1 MSMMIVSK
9 TSFYSLE
16 FYCLLVE
23 RRRKRAVYT
32 RSTPTFSPAV
42 GVRKG
47 SVIGVY
53 LDITNPL
60 EVIGNKPGETDIN
73 GKPIGA
79 CVTTT
84 SSSTTIITCT
94 GSNQPSYVIHAEAD
108 ISKPPQKQCYYNNK
122 TFISDTVNCGTP
134 PTVSN
139 AMNTQLDGDVE
150 YGARVQYNC
159 STGYNIN
166 GNNTIS
172 CQLDASWSLPT
183 PSCSL
188 LNCGNPG
195 EPANGYTNDNVFTYQ
210 STVQYYCNV
219 GYQLSGDS
227 SIECTANGNWNNTL
241 PNCAII
247 NCTDPGTPINGV
259 RTGMNL
265 YYNSTVSYSCNTG
278 YNLTGAASITCNATG
293 LWSAPVPSCPPVSC
307 GDPGTPNNGN
317 KKSSIYTYNSVV
329 SFQCNSGFFLSGSVS
344 LTCLSNGSWDESVP
358 SCDIVNCSNPGEP
371 TNGMLQGETFTYNS
385 VVTYNC
391 SVGYSLTGATSL
403 TCLSD
408 GTWNESVPTCDIVN
422 CGNPGTPI
430 NSNKSGSVYTYSSV
444 VSYQCISGYSISG
457 ADTLSCL
464 STGSWNGSV
473 PYCYPDCIDPGDLS
487 NGQRA
492 GDTFNYNSVLSYT
505 CNTGYNLTGES
516 SITCLSNGSW
526 SNMIPSCI
534 IVNCS
539 DPGTPTNGER
549 NGDILTYGAEV
560 VYSCND
566 EYSIVGAQAIR
577 CQSNGYWSDALPS
590 CVYIDCPDPGIPDN
604 GLRTSSNFS
613 FNSSVNFTCYPGY
626 QLTGSDVITC
636 STDGTWSNI
645 LPSCNITYCSVPMSP
660 ANGNVSYTSLSVNS
674 SVYFTCNTGYTL
686 TGGTNITCLP
696 NTQWSNV
703 IPTCTITVC
712 PLTPPS
718 HGYFTPNNNQYNYGS
733 IVSVNCN
740 PGYGLVGVS
749 TLTCTATGQWS
760 NNIPFCIGKQGLTI

>member
-1 MSMMIVSK
+1 M
-9 TSFYSLE
+9 
-16 FYCLLVE
+16 
-23 RRRKRAVYT
+23 
-32 RSTPTFSPAV
+32 
-42 GVRKG
+42 
-47 SVIGVY
+47 
-53 LDITNPL
+53 
-60 EVIGNKPGETDIN
+60 
-73 GKPIGA
+73 
-79 CVTTT
+79 
-84 SSSTTIITCT
+84 
-94 GSNQPSYVIHAEAD
+94 
-108 ISKPPQKQCYYNNK
+108 
-122 TFISDTVNCGTP
+122 
-134 PTVSN
+134 
-139 AMNTQLDGDVE
+139 DGDTE

-166 GNNTIS
+166 GNDTIS
-172 CQLDASWSLPT
+172 CLLDASWSLPT

-188 LNCGNPG
+188 INCGNPG
-195 EPANGYTNDNVFTYQ
+195 EPANGYNNDNVFTYQ

-247 NCTDPGTPINGV
+247 NCTDPGTPINGTRNV
-259 RTGMNL
+259 VDL

-278 YNLTGAASITCNATG
+278 YNLTGAASIRCLATG
-293 LWSAPVPSCPPVSC
+293 QWSAPVPSCPPVSC

-317 KKSSIYTYNSVV
+317 KSSSIYTYNSII
-329 SFQCNSGFFLSGSVS
+329 SFQCDSGYFLSGSVSLFCLSNSSWNGSVPSCLAGCSDPGVPDNGQRQGDTFSINATVSFTCDTGHILNGSNSLHCVAGGSWNDTAPTCNPVNCTDLGSPTNGTRDGTVFTFNSTVLYSCDTGYTVTGADS
-344 LTCLSNGSWDESVP
+344 LTCLSNGSWDASVP

-391 SVGYSLTGATSL
+391 SVGYNLTGADSL
-403 TCLSD
+403 TCLSN
-408 GTWNESVPTCDIVN
+408 GTWDESVPSCPPVN
-422 CGNPGTPI
+422 CGDPGIPI
-430 NSNKSGSVYTYSSV
+430 NGSKSGSVYTYSSV

-526 SNMIPSCI
+526 SNVIPSCI

-549 NGDILTYGAEV
+549 FGDVFTYEAEV

-566 EYSIVGAQAIR
+566 EYSLVGAQAIR

-636 STDGTWSNI
+636 STDGKWSEDI
-645 LPSCNITYCSVPMSP
+645 PSCNITYCSAPMSP

-686 TGGTNITCLP
+686 TGDTNITCLP

-760 NNIPFCIGKQGLTI
+760 NNIPLCIGKQGLTI